1 MINIAYVPRATANDR
16 GSWSLSRVV
25 DTAGIGRGVPRLLN
39 PQHPQSNAPMWIRP
53 RSEKS
58 FALLAAAFLSL
69 FVFVFAAG
77 EAEAEE
83 QVVLPM
89 DQWCAMPPGT
99 VPTNIVP
106 AGTAPCPPTVLPSAV
121 DDSPLDTSPA
131 GTTANG
137 VPPARPFSPPLG
149 SVSQPAP
156 GASGTELTPWQQ
168 HHVLPSP
175 GADDIGGPRPE
186 PVRPHLSPPPE
197 GVSTPSD
204 RHGPATLP
212 TDIPADKPGAPKKF
226 TLDEALPMPGP
237 GAKPG
242 FPATE
247 DFVAPGSAT
256 EPKLAFPG
264 LRKDGPGPAGLEP
277 SSAPDQDRLNNKL
290 PTVKS
295 VPTSPSPPTGST
307 GKQAPSAAERA
318 SGPMAQPEKV
328 SGAERSTVREVVEP
342 LVQQALT
349 QTHTTLS
356 ETVASALGTLESWT
370 AGWLPSG
377 EAAQSST
384 EGTAPDPLVPL
395 VPPMPSPLGD
405 SPFFSLPGTMQ
416 VGSGG
421 GLGLLLLGVLASG
434 LILLRRDGP
443 LSWITYELP
452 KPTSALL
459 LPLERPG

>member
-1 MINIAYVPRATANDR
+1 M
-16 GSWSLSRVV
+16 
-25 DTAGIGRGVPRLLN
+25 N

-58 FALLAAAFLSL
+58 FALLAALVLSL

-77 EAEAEE
+77 EAGAEE

-99 VPTNIVP
+99 APPNVVP
-106 AGTAPCPPTVLPSAV
+106 ADTAPCPPTVLPSAV
-121 DDSPLDTSPA
+121 DGSPLDISPA

-137 VPPARPFSPPLG
+137 VPPARPFPSPIG

-156 GASGTELTPWQQ
+156 GTPGTELIPWQQ

-175 GADDIGGPRPE
+175 GAEDIGGPRPE
-186 PVRPHLSPPPE
+186 PIRPHLSSPAE
-197 GVSTPSD
+197 DVSK
-204 RHGPATLP
+204 PADWRGLGTSP
-212 TDIPADKPGAPKKF
+212 TDIPTDKPGNSKKF
-226 TLDEALPMPGP
+226 TLEEALQKPGSDANPGP
-237 GAKPG
+237 
-242 FPATE
+242 PATE
-247 DFVAPGSAT
+247 RFVAPGSAT
-256 EPKLAFPG
+256 ESKLAG
-264 LRKDGPGPAGLEP
+264 LQP
-277 SSAPDQDRLNNKL
+277 SSAPDNNNKL
-290 PTVKS
+290 PAANS
-295 VPTSPSPPTGST
+295 LPTSSTPPVEST
-307 GKQAPSAAERA
+307 GKQAPTAADSTSDPIPSQVHQ
-318 SGPMAQPEKV
+318 SGTEQ
-328 SGAERSTVREVVEP
+328 STMREVVEVVEP
-342 LVQQALT
+342 LVEQALT
-349 QTHTTLS
+349 QTHTTIT
-356 ETVASALGTLESWT
+356 ETVASALGTVQSWT

-384 EGTAPDPLVPL
+384 EGAAPDPLAPL
-395 VPPMPSPLGD
+395 DPLLPPMPEPGD

-416 VGSGG
+416 MGSGG

>member
-1 MINIAYVPRATANDR
+1 M
-16 GSWSLSRVV
+16 
-25 DTAGIGRGVPRLLN
+25 PRLLN
-39 PQHPQSNAPMWIRP
+39 PQRPQSNAAMWIRP

-58 FALLAAAFLSL
+58 FALLAALFLSL
-69 FVFVFAAG
+69 FVFVYAAG

-83 QVVLPM
+83 QVVLPTTP
-89 DQWCAMPPGT
+89 WCAMPTGTAPIDTAPAGTVPPGT
-99 VPTNIVP
+99 V
-106 AGTAPCPPTVLPSAV
+106 PCPPTVLPSAV

-137 VPPARPFSPPLG
+137 MPPARPFPPPMG
-149 SVSQPAP
+149 SVSLPAP
-156 GASGTELTPWQQ
+156 GAPGTELTPWHQQ
-168 HHVLPSP
+168 HALPSP

-186 PVRPHLSPPPE
+186 PLRPHLSPPPE

-212 TDIPADKPGAPKKF
+212 TDIPADKPGTPKKF
-226 TLDEALPMPGP
+226 TLDEALLMPGS
-237 GAKPG
+237 GVKPG

-256 EPKLAFPG
+256 EPRLASPA

-277 SSAPDQDRLNNKL
+277 SSAPDHDRLNNKL
-290 PTVKS
+290 PTAKS
-295 VPTSPSPPTGST
+295 VPTSPSPPTGSS

-318 SGPMAQPEKV
+318 SSPMPEPRRG

-342 LVQQALT
+342 LVQQAQVIEPLVQQALM

-356 ETVASALGTLESWT
+356 ETVASALGTLESWA

-377 EAAQSST
+377 EAAQSSS